1 MKEITLD
8 TKISEI
14 LNERPELE
22 QTLLGLSPAF
32 AKLQSPLLRKTVA
45 RVTSVK
51 QAAAIAGINSSHMLT
66 MLRKAA
72 GMEVMAEG
80 DDGAEAE
87 HLLAIPCPEWFIEEQ
102 IKYRFD
108 ASGVLEAGNVPMGR
122 IIDDAKKLLVGE
134 IYLFTT
140 PFVPAPI
147 IEILENKGYYV
158 WSRRVE
164 GVVENYVIRLKLV

>member
-1 MKEITLD
+1 MMKDITLE

-22 QTLLGLSPAF
+22 HTLFELSPAF
-32 AKLQSPLLRKTVA
+32 AKLQSPILRRTVA

-51 QAAAIAGINSSHMLT
+51 QAASIAGIDASHMLT

-72 GMEVMAEG
+72 GLEPLVKKEETP
-80 DDGAEAE
+80 EASS
-87 HLLAIPCPEWFIEEQ
+87 LLEEPCPEWFHEESVK
-102 IKYRFD
+102 IKFD
-108 ASGVLEAGNVPMGR
+108 ASGVLEEGNVPMGR
-122 IIDDAKKLLVGE
+122 IIEESKNLLPGE

-147 IEILENKGYYV
+147 IEILHNKNIMV
-158 WSRRVE
+158 WSRRKDDIIE
-164 GVVENYVIRLKLV
+164 NFVVKY